1 MTETATS
8 CSKPLIE
15 SSTSQCLETVVNDA
29 LQADRGVANHAR
41 TVVEGCEVDDVSL
54 AVLHENSH
62 CSRVVL
68 HDKGS
73 SGI

>member
-1 MTETATS
+1 M
-8 CSKPLIE
+8 
-15 SSTSQCLETVVNDA
+15 
-29 LQADRGVANHAR
+29 ANHAR